1 MKTFKQFQE
10 EYMGGG
16 VTPKMYDSK
25 NTKSPFNII
34 RTKQDIKKSNEKF
47 KQSTK
52 FPFPLAQKKSNNK
65 KA

>member
-34 RTKQDIKKSNEKF
+34 RTKQDIKTSNENFIKLNTF
-47 KQSTK
+47 NL
-52 FPFPLAQKKSNNK
+52 PLAQKKSNNL

>member
-25 NTKSPFNII
+25 STKAPFNII

-47 KQSTK
+47 KQSNK
-52 FPFPLAQKKSNNK
+52 FPFPLAQKKSNNV

>member
-25 NTKSPFNII
+25 NTKAPFNMI
-34 RTKQDIKKSNEKF
+34 RTKQDIKTSNEKF
-47 KQSTK
+47 IKSTK
-52 FPFPLAQKKSNNK
+52 FNLPLAKNKSNNL